1 MLFTFECN
9 LRPDSLGW
17 VFGFASLLFSFPFF
31 LFFSLLEK
39 CQGLVEV
46 DGSWLPFSCFFCE
59 ILACL
64 NVYKVIVIVQMLEEA
79 NLGVQ

>member
-1 MLFTFECN
+1 MFTFECN

-17 VFGFASLLFSFPFF
+17 VFGFSF

-39 CQGLVEV
+39 CQGLVEA
-46 DGSWLPFSCFFCE
+46 DGSWLPFSCFSCE

-64 NVYKVIVIVQMLEEA
+64 NVFRVIVIVQMLEEA